1 MKLLILSP
9 SFHGYGESLGRGFA
23 AAGCDVTTLHFDS
36 LASVSEKVANKLL
49 RELPERLTGTSQV
62 VDDRASARTV
72 EAVLSRRPDAV
83 VVIKGDRLS
92 ARVNEAIEFV
102 GARSVLWLYDEVRR
116 TRHTEESLD
125 RYPQLV
131 SYSPIDAATFTAAG
145 RACLYVPNAFDPT
158 MQPTPRQ
165 TDRVLFIGAR
175 YRRREQLMLALARA
189 GVPHLAVGREWSHH
203 PFDRLR
209 TWQWH
214 RPRVDSSRDLHR
226 IDGYALTAGA
236 PAAINIHGDQD
247 GFTMKTFEV
256 PGVGGV
262 QLVDRDEVAEFY
274 EPGEEVLVFHDEDE
288 LIDLSRRLI
297 ADDRW
302 GDRIRRAGQRRTLAE
317 HTFEHRAREVLKL
330 WA

>member
-1 MKLLILSP
+1 MKLLILTP

-23 AAGCDVTTLHFDS
+23 AVGCDVTTLRFDS
-36 LASVSEKVANKLL
+36 LASVREKVANKLF
-49 RELPERLTGTSQV
+49 RELPELLTRTSPPI
-62 VDDRASARTV
+62 DELASARCV
-72 EAVLSRRPDAV
+72 AAVLEQRPD
-83 VVIKGDRLS
+83 VVIVVKGDLLS
-92 ARVNEAIEFV
+92 GVVNEAIEQV
-102 GARSVLWLYDEVRR
+102 GAIPLLWLYDEVRR

-125 RYPQLV
+125 RYPLLA
-131 SYSPIDAATFTAAG
+131 SYSPFDAAAFAAAG
-145 RACLYVPNAFDPT
+145 RPYLYVPNAFDPT

-175 YRRREQLMLALARA
+175 YPRREQLMTALARE
-189 GVPHLAVGREWSHH
+189 GLPHLAVGREWSHH

-214 RPRVDSSRDLHR
+214 RPAVDAGRDLRR

-236 PAAINIHGDQD
+236 PASINIHGDQD

-262 QLVDRDEVAEFY
+262 QLIDRDDVAEFY
-274 EPGEEVLVFHDEDE
+274 DPGEEVLVFHDEDE
-288 LIDLSRRLI
+288 LIDLCRRLI